1 MEIRIGSSGWSYE
14 AWEGIFYSIGE
25 KNKLQFYSK
34 FFNTVEV
41 DSTFYSFPTK
51 QLIETWYKN
60 TPEEFKFSLK
70 IPKVITHEEK
80 LSAHSLIELNRFLE
94 LIEPLKNKLGVLLIQ
109 LPPSFNKDKYLDRF
123 LTFLSNLDNSYNWA
137 IEFRNVRWLE
147 DSTFK
152 ILEKHNVAYTIVD
165 EPILPKVIQ
174 ITSQISVF
182 RFHGRGKSIW
192 YNYLYSDE
200 EIDEWSSKIFEVSKK
215 SKETYVY
222 FNNHYRAFAVTNAIQ
237 LLKKLGM
244 SKKEHEEMLTKLK
257 ASLKM
262 EYHGLLSF
270 VEKKDNS
277 IEELKSLTTESRYE
291 RAMAIDEKEISIAGI
306 SDEELRGWVS
316 GYFIE
321 INFKNKIIKHECQD
335 WINNISKSDFILC
348 KHILAFMRKIPDP
361 LITKFLEKMKNK
373 DEWKFEARISF

>member
-1 MEIRIGSSGWSYE
+1 M
-14 AWEGIFYSIGE
+14 
-25 KNKLQFYSK
+25 
-34 FFNTVEV
+34 
-41 DSTFYSFPTK
+41 
-51 QLIETWYKN
+51 
-60 TPEEFKFSLK
+60 
-70 IPKVITHEEK
+70 
-80 LSAHSLIELNRFLE
+80 
-94 LIEPLKNKLGVLLIQ
+94 
-109 LPPSFNKDKYLDRF
+109 
-123 LTFLSNLDNSYNWA
+123 
-137 IEFRNVRWLE
+137 
-147 DSTFK
+147 
-152 ILEKHNVAYTIVD
+152 
-165 EPILPKVIQ
+165 
-174 ITSQISVF
+174 
-182 RFHGRGKSIW
+182 
-192 YNYLYSDE
+192 
-200 EIDEWSSKIFEVSKK
+200 SKK